1 MSRFQIN
8 GNGAYPEIND
18 ASIRLDVYVSVEV
31 DNVSFRGK
39 KEEVLV
45 ERELGECSLSTTR
58 RHMEYMV
65 QLSKNNNSK
74 AGVPKNQEE
83 HNR

>member
-8 GNGAYPEIND
+8 GNSAYSEIND
-18 ASIRLDVYVSVEV
+18 ASIRLDVYVFVEG
-31 DNVSFRGK
+31 DNVSYSGK

-45 ERELGECSLSTTR
+45 ERELGECSLSTAR

-65 QLSKNNNSK
+65 QLSKNNN
-74 AGVPKNQEE
+74 
-83 HNR
+83 